1 MATLPD
7 YTVNVA
13 QPFAEAVKGYQI
25 GMNMELQQQ
34 NLAAQRQ
41 QMEEQRIAQQL
52 AQQQAQERQNAI
64 NQRVQSIMDNP
75 NPTAK
80 DYTNLATLLPPEQAK
95 SVREN
100 WDTLRKDQQDN
111 ELRFS
116 GQVMSAFNAGSPQIG
131 IDMLRQR
138 AAAARNS
145 GQEDQA
151 KGYDTWA
158 DIAQADPKMAQV
170 AIGAMVSGL
179 PGGDKVLTSAIAAAK
194 APGEIRKGEAEAFKT
209 AAEAANT
216 PERLAL
222 AGQYTRKQMQDIDS
236 QIQNRAEKIALD
248 RAEFGFNKDKFQSE
262 VELKLF
268 ELGQKGT
275 KLEPSAT
282 KIVNDSTI
290 AAVGAEQTAS
300 QMLNLAGRL
309 EREGGGFGAA
319 TSASEWFKRATGNQD
334 GWTQARQEYV
344 RMRNSQAIKMLP
356 PGPATDKDIE
366 LAMKGFPPDN
376 ADAKTISAF
385 MRGMAKMQQY
395 EAVAESA
402 KAEWVNSVGS
412 LGRATSDIQIGN
424 TQVPKG
430 TSYVDFARQFMDKR
444 ASDLA
449 ASQGT
454 QAVQGRGYMK
464 YANPAG
470 Q

>member
-1 MATLPD
+1 MAMLPD

-13 QPFAEAVKGYQI
+13 QPFAESVKGYQI

-34 NLAAQRQ
+34 QLAAQRQ
-41 QMEEQRIAQQL
+41 QMEEQRLAQQL

-95 SVREN
+95 SVRET

-116 GQVMSAFNAGSPQIG
+116 GQVMSAFNAGAPQVG
-131 IDMLRQR
+131 IDLLTNR
-138 AAAARNS
+138 AAAERNA
-145 GQEDQA
+145 GREEQA
-151 KGYDTWA
+151 KFFETQA
-158 DIAQADPKMAQV
+158 ELAKINPNAAQITMSTLLAQV
-170 AIGAMVSGL
+170 
-179 PGGDKVLTSAIAAAK
+179 PGGDKVLTSAISAMK
-194 APGEIRKGEAEAFKT
+194 APGEIRKGEAEAFKAT
-209 AAEAANT
+209 AEAANT
-216 PERLAL
+216 PERLAI
-222 AGQYTRKQMQDIDS
+222 AGQYTRKQMQDLDS

-248 RAEFGFNKDKFQSE
+248 RAELGFNRDKFQSE

-376 ADAKTISAF
+376 ADAKTISA
-385 MRGMAKMQQY
+385 
-395 EAVAESA
+395 
-402 KAEWVNSVGS
+402 S
-412 LGRATSDIQIGN
+412 L
-424 TQVPKG
+424 
-430 TSYVDFARQFMDKR
+430 
-444 ASDLA
+444 
-449 ASQGT
+449 
-454 QAVQGRGYMK
+454 
-464 YANPAG
+464 
-470 Q
+470 